1 MTKPHRVVPTLTEVL
16 DESLLGPAS
25 AKSSDVFLDLN
36 LEDLGGEGRSE
47 LGRESSAVLSAF
59 ESAGSP
65 SFGHVIKSELSE
77 GYTIDLASEDLRTNL
92 SADRSTDLAERLSQD
107 LLGDLG
113 DDAALGSTS
122 IANAPLSPNLSP
134 ALKAL
139 IADAVDSA
147 LADLRESLLMRV
159 EAAVK
164 QGLAEQ
170 RVLDSHPTRLDEPL
184 R

>member
-47 LGRESSAVLSAF
+47 LGPELVRGSSAFDGVA
-59 ESAGSP
+59 P
-65 SFGHVIKSELSE
+65 SNIGLATKSDLSE
-77 GYTIDLASEDLRTNL
+77 DFTIDLALEDLRTTL
-92 SADRSTDLAERLSQD
+92 SVDHSIDLAESLSQE
-107 LLGDLG
+107 LSRTLG
-113 DDAALGSTS
+113 DDAALGGVSLAS
-122 IANAPLSPNLSP
+122 APPNPTLSS

-147 LADLRESLLMRV
+147 LADLRVSLLIRV
-159 EAAVK
+159 EAAVT

-170 RVLDSHPTRLDEPL
+170 RVLDSQPSHLDEPL